1 MRFPCLAACVVI
13 TALPL
18 AACAQNDKLPPL
30 KIGLDRTFRHSTALL
45 VSAED
50 KFALKDSATNIVLE
64 RAQAG
69 AIYRIVSNDEG
80 ITVARIDHKQ
90 DTTVASNLAGPIE
103 LVPEQ
108 STTVKAARLN
118 DPTPKLTVPWKR
130 YHGALSVRFEDDATL
145 RVVNIVDLEPYLYG
159 VVPAE
164 IGAKSPLEALKAQA
178 VAARTYTLKNR
189 GKLAREGMDL
199 DDTTRCQ
206 SYLGI
211 EGETPF
217 VTAAIDATHGQV
229 ITYADALIDATYST
243 DSGGVTACDPTGAQP
258 YLQAV
263 PDCPAPG
270 MPEYAADTPKHNW
283 VCTFSG
289 AQIDL
294 LLGKDARTNVGKVK
308 ELTLDGVDASGRI
321 TTATIKGK
329 DGKAK
334 TVTGPQLRQILGYD
348 QLRSTL
354 VSMKV
359 LQDGTYEF
367 RGRGWGHGMGMSQV
381 GAVAMASAPYKKNYK
396 DILTHYYVGVQIVPL
411 STVKIDAPAQARAP
425 KPLTKARPAAPRG
438 S

>member
-1 MRFPCLAACVVI
+1 MRFPCFAACAAIVV
-13 TALPL
+13 LPL
-18 AACAQNDKLPPL
+18 AACAQNDPLPPL

-45 VSAED
+45 VSAESA
-50 KFALKDSATNIVLE
+50 FSLKDAATNTVVA
-64 RAQAG
+64 RAAPG

-80 ITVARIDHKQ
+80 MTLARIDKKQ
-90 DTTVASNLAGPIE
+90 DEQIASDLAGPIE
-103 LVPEQ
+103 LIPEQ
-108 STTVKAARLN
+108 NTTVKAARLN
-118 DPTPKLTVPWKR
+118 DPTPKLTVPWRR
-130 YHGALSVRFEDDATL
+130 YHGSLSVKFEDDATL
-145 RVVNIVDLEPYLYG
+145 RVINVVDLEAYLCG

-206 SYLGI
+206 SYVGI
-211 EGETPF
+211 DGETAF
-217 VTAAIDATHGQV
+217 VTAAVDATKGQV
-229 ITYADALIDATYST
+229 ITYGDALIDATYST
-243 DSGGVTACDPTGAQP
+243 DSGGVTACDPTGAAP

-270 MPEYAADTPKHNW
+270 KPEYAADAPKHLW
-283 VCTFSG
+283 LCTFSG
-289 AQIDL
+289 AQIEAL
-294 LLGKDARTNVGKVK
+294 LCKDDRTNVGKLKV
-308 ELTLDGVDASGRI
+308 LTIDGVDTSGRI
-321 TTATIKGK
+321 ATATVVGK
-329 DGKAK
+329 DGKTK

-359 LQDGTYEF
+359 LQDGSYEF
-367 RGRGWGHGMGMSQV
+367 RGRGWGHGMGMSQL
-381 GAVAMASAPYKKNYK
+381 GAVAMASPPYRKSYK

-411 STVKIDAPAQARAP
+411 STVKLTPAQASAP
-425 KPLTKARPAAPRG
+425 KQFTQAPAAPRG